1 MSLSSLPLHLLLSS
15 STPICMSP
23 VATNPKPQV
32 QSLPTLTHLGLSFLF
47 STFVLVFRHGF
58 RSEFRARFVFRAWVS
73 ASLCVSGVVSIY
85 GFRPLSL
92 CFWSGLWI
100 CSFFFLVF
108 CFLFCSSSLVFDGY
122 WLQWQVC
129 GYVVI
134 SMVLIVVV
142 AVFWRVNEILFIVV
156 FILFYYSVYIIL
168 LC

>member
-1 MSLSSLPLHLLLSS
+1 M
-15 STPICMSP
+15 
-23 VATNPKPQV
+23 
-32 QSLPTLTHLGLSFLF
+32 
-47 STFVLVFRHGF
+47 
-58 RSEFRARFVFRAWVS
+58 FRAWFQSVGFGLS
-73 ASLCVSGVVSIY
+73 VCVSDLGCGSV
-85 GFRPLSL
+85 R
-92 CFWSGLWI
+92 
-100 CSFFFLVF
+100 FFFWFF